1 MEFRIIKVED
11 ISRYHRQFSYRFG
24 KNITYYVVQYR
35 KDPSFFGL
43 IKHDW
48 KSVRYN
54 AEECAMSSDS
64 EISLRSNYIYD
75 GKDILLPSIVMA
87 RQLMAIA
94 KEFFGID
101 PASSSFEIVYQERE
115 IKETKDHNELAGEY
129 DDLINK

>member
-11 ISRYHRQFSYRFG
+11 ISRYHRQFGYRFG

-54 AEECAMSSDS
+54 AEECAKWTDS
-64 EISLRSNYIYD
+64 KLSLRGSFIYD
-75 GKDILLPSIVMA
+75 GMDILLPSIVMA

-94 KEFFGID
+94 KESFGID

-129 DDLINK
+129 DDLISK